1 MTDEVQLDAFIT
13 PGTLLKTAREAQQLS
28 EREVADRLNWMP
40 GYTAIIERDDFQAL
54 RRPAFAR
61 GYVKAYGKMLGID
74 EAQLLA
80 AFDQLATG
88 DSPRREQRSSSRPVQ
103 LQRTGLGV
111 VTGLVLLALLVL
123 AIWWW
128 RGEPETVTPAPA
140 KEVSSAADSG
150 AAAPGKREDSPGGD
164 R

>member
-1 MTDEVQLDAFIT
+1 MSDEAQLDAFIT

-40 GYTAIIERDDFQAL
+40 DYTAIIERDDFQSL

-61 GYVKAYGKMLGID
+61 GYVKAYGKLLGID
-74 EAQLLA
+74 EVQLLA
-80 AFDQLATG
+80 AFDQLAG
-88 DSPRREQRSSSRPVQ
+88 GERPRREKRTSSRPVQ

-128 RGEPETVTPAPA
+128 RGEPERRTLAPA
-140 KEVSSAADSG
+140 AAVPGAAESG
-150 AAAPGKREDSPGGD
+150 AAAPGKQDDSPGGD
-164 R
+164 K

>member
-1 MTDEVQLDAFIT
+1 MSDEVQLDAFIT
-13 PGTLLKTAREAQQLS
+13 PGTLLKRAREAQQLS

-40 GYTAIIERDDFQAL
+40 GYTAIIERDDFKAL

-88 DSPRREQRSSSRPVQ
+88 SVTRQEKRTSSRPVQ
-103 LQRTGLGV
+103 LQHTGLGV
-111 VTGLVLLALLVL
+111 VTGLVLLALLIL

-128 RGEPETVTPAPA
+128 RGEPETVTTAPA
-140 KEVSSAADSG
+140 EEVSSAAV
-150 AAAPGKREDSPGGD
+150 PGIGDDSPGGH